1 MKKDARLLNI
11 STEGLQIIE
20 IWRRKKTSVKK
31 AKHFF
36 STNLQSAEFDGIW
49 SLKYE
54 VDRVTFLRYLFTGC
68 LFMKENSAECGNPT
82 MFARLNGY
90 TKCPTFESF
99 FKAVNLCSLH
109 FSKPRKNFLFEEIC
123 TVTIGKF

>member
-11 STEGLQIIE
+11 STEELQIIE
-20 IWRRKKTSVKK
+20 IWRRKKISVKK
-31 AKHFF
+31 AKHSF
-36 STNLQSAEFDGIW
+36 STNLINAEFDGIW

-68 LFMKENSAECGNPT
+68 LFIKENSAECGNPT
-82 MFARLNGY
+82 MFAQLNGY
-90 TKCPTFESF
+90 SRSPTFESF
-99 FKAVNLCSLH
+99 FKAVNLLSLR
-109 FSKPRKNFLFEEIC
+109 FSKPRKNLLFEEIC